1 MRPRSGTSDAGSL
14 ARGLDFLYNRGV
26 TSPPSDTPPADTPL
40 TDEQRTIVAHDGGP
54 ALVFA
59 VAGAGKTTAMTYRIE
74 RLVREGVFPARAI
87 LATSFSKASV
97 QDIKTALARWPHC
110 GGVAVQTLHAVGW
123 GLLKMAQRRGH
134 LPGLALSSEED
145 SSESQLLGRVLSRA
159 WREKV
164 SYAPELDEL
173 DRPDFLTYVGVMK
186 ANLWYA
192 DLERA
197 DLPPAARAAAGQ
209 APAPP
214 GFPWYRELYGLY
226 ERVRVQEHVLT
237 FDDMLLSGWECLHR
251 FPEVLAEARHRF
263 QCVLVDEFQD
273 VNRVQS
279 EMLDL
284 LTAPDRSSQE
294 RNYMAIGDDD
304 QTIYEWRG
312 ADPSLILSFAQRYG
326 AARYFIRDNFRSHAA
341 PLALANRV
349 IERNRKR
356 EPKHLS
362 LTRGF
367 DGDVQVHTEDSP
379 ERQGQHVAHLVQE
392 ALTAGRGAGEIAIL
406 VRLYAQTP
414 YLEQALLEA
423 GLPYRVIGSSPF
435 YARPEV
441 VTLLDYLRL
450 AQETHPAASGGPPQR
465 GGRRVSDGAVA
476 LASSPL
482 PVGEGGEPQR
492 AGRGSLPADWETR
505 WFRIANKPARYLSRA
520 GSEAVAQSVRRG
532 STLTEALAEAAKN
545 ASDHLSSRLLDLAET
560 LTWLAGA
567 LDTLPAGAALTLL
580 DQKIGYTDY
589 LRRSSGFP
597 ETGAAR
603 AASVEAFLRYAHGQ
617 PTPAALLAHLDDL
630 AARGVGQNRTAGT
643 DAVSLLTVF
652 RAKGLQWPVVFVPDC
667 NQGIFPY
674 GGPDEIEEERRLFY
688 VALTRTQSRLHLH
701 MVRTEAPSQF
711 LAEADWR
718 DTLDAVGQV
727 QALLARDPASWQT
740 GDVLALARHTPALGL
755 ERYFGTWWKA
765 TPARTQAV
773 AARLHALLDAAARQ
787 NLSGPLGLTESHRA
801 PWAALLPA
809 PPPDPDAFPDLADHA
824 PKPSEAAPM
833 PGRTAFR
840 AGGVHVGGR
849 VHHPQHGVG
858 VILAV
863 RGDRL
868 SPRLEIQFARGK
880 PVVLPAK
887 FVEMVGA

>member
-1 MRPRSGTSDAGSL
+1 MQAPCFQCRVLLPVPGRL
-14 ARGLDFLYNRGV
+14 RREVDFLYNRGV
-26 TSPPSDTPPADTPL
+26 NPSPTDTPL
-40 TDEQRTIVAHDGGP
+40 TDEQRAIVAHDHGP

-74 RLVREGVFPARAI
+74 RLVREGVFPARAL

-97 QDIKTALARWPHC
+97 QDIRVALARWPHC
-110 GGVAVQTLHAVGW
+110 AGVPVQTLHAVGW
-123 GLLKMAQRRGH
+123 GLLRLAQRRGR
-134 LPGLALSSEED
+134 LPELALSSEED
-145 SSESQLLGRVLSRA
+145 VGESQLLGRVLSRA
-159 WREKV
+159 WRDKAP
-164 SYAPELDEL
+164 YARELEEL
-173 DRPDFLTYVGVMK
+173 DRQDFLTYVGVMK

-192 DLERA
+192 DLDRA
-197 DLPPAARAAAGQ
+197 DLPPSARAVAGQ

-214 GFPWYRELYGLY
+214 GFEWYRDLYGLY
-226 ERVRVQEHVLT
+226 ERVRAGENVLT

-251 FPEVLAEARHRF
+251 FPDVLDEARRRF

-284 LTAPDRSSQE
+284 LTAPA

-312 ADPSLILSFAQRYG
+312 ADPGLILSFARRYG
-326 AARYFIRDNFRSHAA
+326 AVRYFIRDNFRSHAA

-349 IERNRKR
+349 IARNRKR
-356 EPKHLS
+356 EPKRLS

-367 DGDVQVHTEDSP
+367 GGGVQVHGEDSP
-379 ERQGQHVAHLVQE
+379 ERQGRHIAALVGE
-392 ALTAGRGAGEIAIL
+392 ALGAGRRPDEIAIL

-414 YLEQALLEA
+414 HLEQALLEA
-423 GLPYRVIGSSPF
+423 GQAYRVVGSSPF

-441 VTLLDYLRL
+441 STLLDYLRL
-450 AQETHPAASGGPPQR
+450 AREMVPPAPNSGGARLGGGAMNRAPTGASPPAPPGLGAR
-465 GGRRVSDGAVA
+465 GT
-476 LASSPL
+476 AS
-482 PVGEGGEPQR
+482 
-492 AGRGSLPADWETR
+492 DWETR
-505 WFRIANKPARYLSRA
+505 WFRIANKPTRYLSRA
-520 GSEAVAQSVRRG
+520 LGESIAQAVHHGASFAQA
-532 STLTEALAEAAKN
+532 LTEAAQS
-545 ASDHLSSRLLDLAET
+545 ASDHLASRLRDLAET
-560 LTWLAGA
+560 LTWLAGT

-580 DQKIGYTDY
+580 DHKIGYLDY

-603 AASVEAFLRYAHGQ
+603 AASVEAFIRYAHGL

-630 AARGVGQNRTAGT
+630 AARGVGQNRTQAA
-643 DAVSLLTVF
+643 DSVALLTVF

-688 VALTRTQSRLHLH
+688 VALTRTQSQLHLH
-701 MVRTEAPSQF
+701 TVKTEPPSQF

-718 DTLDAVGQV
+718 PTLDAVRQV
-727 QALLARDPASWQT
+727 QALLARDPASWRT
-740 GDVLALARHTPALGL
+740 ADALAFVRHAPALGL
-755 ERYFGTWWKA
+755 ERYFQTWWDA
-765 TPARTQAV
+765 PPHQIRAV

-787 NLSGPLGLTESHRA
+787 NLSDALGLTDAHRV
-801 PWAALLPA
+801 PWAALAPAPAFNPDAFSDLADLA
-809 PPPDPDAFPDLADHA
+809 PPPP
-824 PKPSEAAPM
+824 APM
-833 PGRTAFR
+833 PEPTAFR
-840 AGGVHVGGR
+840 PGAARVGGR
-849 VHHPQHGVG
+849 VQHPQHGVG

>member
-1 MRPRSGTSDAGSL
+1 MYNGSVT
-14 ARGLDFLYNRGV
+14 FLP
-26 TSPPSDTPPADTPL
+26 TDTPITDTPL
-40 TDEQRTIVAHDGGP
+40 TDEQRAIVAHDGGP

-59 VAGAGKTTAMTYRIE
+59 VAGAGKTTAMTHRIE
-74 RLVREGVFPARAI
+74 RLVREGVFPARSI

-97 QDIKTALARWPHC
+97 QDIKAALARWPHC
-110 GGVAVQTLHAVGW
+110 APVQVQTLHAVGW
-123 GLLKMAQRRGH
+123 GLLRLAQRAGH
-134 LPGLALSSEED
+134 LPELGLSSEED
-145 SSESQLLGRVLSRA
+145 SSDSQLLGRVLSRA

-164 SYAPELDEL
+164 AYAPELDEL

-192 DLERA
+192 DLARA
-197 DLPPAARAAAGQ
+197 DLPPAALAQAAQ

-214 GFPWYRELYGLY
+214 GFPWYRDLYGLY
-226 ERVRVQEHVLT
+226 ERIRASERVLT

-251 FPEVLAEARHRF
+251 FPDVLAEARRRF
-263 QCVLVDEFQD
+263 RCVLVDEFQD

-279 EMLDL
+279 EILDL
-284 LTAPDRSSQE
+284 LTGPD
-294 RNYMAIGDDD
+294 RNYMGIGDDD

-312 ADPSLILSFAQRYG
+312 ADPSLILSFAGRYG
-326 AARYFIRDNFRSHAA
+326 ASRYFIRDNFRSHAA

-356 EPKHLS
+356 EPKRLS

-379 ERQGQHVAHLVQE
+379 ERQGRHVAALVQE
-392 ALTAGRGAGEIAIL
+392 ALVSGHRASEIAIL

-423 GLPYRVIGSSPF
+423 GVPYRVVGSSPF

-441 VTLLDYLRL
+441 LTLLDYLRL
-450 AQETHPAASGGPPQR
+450 AQGMAPPELGAGG
-465 GGRRVSDGAVA
+465 
-476 LASSPL
+476 ASS
-482 PVGEGGEPQR
+482 
-492 AGRGSLPADWETR
+492 DWETHWLR
-505 WFRIANKPARYLSRA
+505 VANKPTRYLSRA
-520 GSEAVAQSVRRG
+520 ASEAIAHSARRG
-532 STLTEALAEAAKN
+532 GSLVGALTEAAKAAP
-545 ASDHLSSRLLDLAET
+545 DHLGSRLLDLAQT

-580 DQKIGYTDY
+580 DHKIGYTDY

-603 AASVEAFLRYAHGQ
+603 AANVEAFIRYAHAAA
-617 PTPAALLAHLDDL
+617 TPSALLAHLDDL
-630 AARGVGQNRTAGT
+630 AARGVGQSRAAAA

-701 MVRTEAPSQF
+701 MVRTEPPSQF
-711 LAEADWR
+711 LIEADWR
-718 DTLDAVGQV
+718 NTLEAVRQV
-727 QALLARDPASWQT
+727 QMLVARDPASWQT
-740 GDVLALARHTPALGL
+740 ADVLALARHTPALNL
-755 ERYFGTWWKA
+755 ERYFGTWWDIA
-765 TPARTQAV
+765 PAQAQAA

-787 NLSGPLGLTESHRA
+787 NLSGPLGLTEAHRTA
-801 PWAALLPA
+801 WAAIMPA

-824 PKPSEAAPM
+824 PKPSETPSA

-840 AGGVHVGGR
+840 PGGVHVGGK
-849 VHHPQHGVG
+849 VHHPQHGLG

>member
-1 MRPRSGTSDAGSL
+1 MRRDTDS
-14 ARGLDFLYNRGV
+14 LYNRTV
-26 TSPPSDTPPADTPL
+26 ASSPNDTSPNDTPL
-40 TDEQRTIVAHDGGP
+40 TDEQRAIVAHDGGP

-74 RLVREGVFPARAI
+74 RLVREGVFPAHTI

-97 QDIKTALARWPHC
+97 QDIKSALARWPHC
-110 GGVAVQTLHAVGW
+110 APVQVQTLHAVGW
-123 GLLKMAQRRGH
+123 GLLKLAQRKGH
-134 LPGLALSSEED
+134 LPELGLSSEED

-159 WREKV
+159 WREKAA
-164 SYAPELDEL
+164 YASELDEL
-173 DRPDFLTYVGVMK
+173 DRQDFLTYVGVMK

-197 DLPPAARAAAGQ
+197 DLPPAARAVAAQ

-214 GFPWYRELYGLY
+214 GFPWYRDLYGLY
-226 ERVRVQEHVLT
+226 EQVRAQERVLT

-251 FPEVLAEARHRF
+251 FPDVLAEARRRF
-263 QCVLVDEFQD
+263 RCVLVDEFQD

-284 LTAPDRSSQE
+284 LTGPD
-294 RNYMAIGDDD
+294 RNYMGIGDDD

-312 ADPSLILSFAQRYG
+312 ADPSLILSFAQRYK
-326 AARYFIRDNFRSHAA
+326 AARYFIHDNFRSHAA

-349 IERNRKR
+349 IERNQKR
-356 EPKHLS
+356 EPKRLS

-367 DGDVQVHTEDSP
+367 GGEVQVHTEDSP
-379 ERQGQHVAHLVQE
+379 EHQGRHVAALVQE
-392 ALTAGRGAGEIAIL
+392 ALKSGDRAGQIAIL

-414 YLEQALLEA
+414 YLEQALLET
-423 GLPYRVIGSSPF
+423 GISYRVVGSSPF

-441 VTLLDYLRL
+441 LTLLDYLRL
-450 AQETHPAASGGPPQR
+450 AQGT
-465 GGRRVSDGAVA
+465 
-476 LASSPL
+476 
-482 PVGEGGEPQR
+482 
-492 AGRGSLPADWETR
+492 AGADWETR
-505 WFRIANKPARYLSRA
+505 WFRISNKPTRYLSRA
-520 GSEAVAQSVRRG
+520 VSEAVAQAVRG
-532 STLTEALAEAAKN
+532 GASLTEALTEASKA
-545 ASDHLSSRLLDLAET
+545 ASDHLSSRLLDLAGT

-580 DQKIGYTDY
+580 DHKIGYTDY

-603 AASVEAFLRYAHGQ
+603 AANVEAFLRYAQGQ
-617 PTPAALLAHLDDL
+617 PTAAALLAHLDDL
-630 AARGVGQNRTAGT
+630 AARGIGQNRTASA
-643 DAVSLLTVF
+643 DSVSLLTVF

-674 GGPDEIEEERRLFY
+674 GGPDEVEEERRLFY
-688 VALTRTQSRLHLH
+688 VALTRTQARLHLH
-701 MVRTEAPSQF
+701 MVRTEPPSQF
-711 LAEADWR
+711 LVEADWR
-718 DTLDAVGQV
+718 NTLDAVRQV
-727 QALLARDPASWQT
+727 QAMVARDPASWQT
-740 GDVLALARHTPALGL
+740 AEVLAFARHTPALNL
-755 ERYFGTWWKA
+755 ERYFGTWWDA
-765 TPARTQAV
+765 PPAQFQAV

-787 NLSGPLGLTESHRA
+787 NLSVPLGLTEAHRTA
-801 PWAALLPA
+801 WTALLPA

-824 PKPSEAAPM
+824 PKPLEQSPA
-833 PGRTAFR
+833 PGRAAFR
-840 AGGVHVGGR
+840 PGGVHVGGR

-858 VILAV
+858 VVLAV

-868 SPRLEIQFARGK
+868 SPRLEIQFTRGK

>member
-1 MRPRSGTSDAGSL
+1 MRRAT
-14 ARGLDFLYNRGV
+14 DFLYNRAV
-26 TSPPSDTPPADTPL
+26 ASSPNDTPPNDTPL
-40 TDEQRTIVAHDGGP
+40 TDEQRAIVAHDGGP

-74 RLVREGVFPARAI
+74 RLVREGIFPAHAI

-97 QDIKTALARWPHC
+97 QDIKSALARWPHC
-110 GGVAVQTLHAVGW
+110 APVQVQTLHAVGW
-123 GLLKMAQRRGH
+123 GLLKLAQRKGH
-134 LPGLALSSEED
+134 LPELGLSSEED

-159 WREKV
+159 WREKAA
-164 SYAPELDEL
+164 YASELDEL
-173 DRPDFLTYVGVMK
+173 DRQDFLTYVGVMK

-192 DLERA
+192 DLEQA
-197 DLPPAARAAAGQ
+197 DLPPAARAVAAQ

-214 GFPWYRELYGLY
+214 GFPWYRDLYGLY
-226 ERVRVQEHVLT
+226 ERVRAQERVLT

-251 FPEVLAEARHRF
+251 FPDVLAEARRRF
-263 QCVLVDEFQD
+263 RCVLVDEFQD

-284 LTAPDRSSQE
+284 LTGPD
-294 RNYMAIGDDD
+294 RNYMGIGDDD

-312 ADPSLILSFAQRYG
+312 ADPSLILSFAQRYK
-326 AARYFIRDNFRSHAA
+326 AARYFIHDNFRSHAA

-349 IERNRKR
+349 IERNQKR
-356 EPKHLS
+356 EPKRLS

-367 DGDVQVHTEDSP
+367 GGEVQVHTEDSP
-379 ERQGQHVAHLVQE
+379 EHQGRHVAALVQE
-392 ALTAGRGAGEIAIL
+392 ALKSGDRAGQIAIL

-423 GLPYRVIGSSPF
+423 GISYRIVGSSPF

-441 VTLLDYLRL
+441 LTLLDYLRL
-450 AQETHPAASGGPPQR
+450 AQGT
-465 GGRRVSDGAVA
+465 
-476 LASSPL
+476 
-482 PVGEGGEPQR
+482 
-492 AGRGSLPADWETR
+492 AGADWETR
-505 WFRIANKPARYLSRA
+505 WFRISNKPTRYLSRA
-520 GSEAVAQSVRRG
+520 VSEAVAQAVRG
-532 STLTEALAEAAKN
+532 GASLTEALTEASKA
-545 ASDHLSSRLLDLAET
+545 ASDHLSSRLLDLAGT

-580 DQKIGYTDY
+580 DHKIGYTDY

-603 AASVEAFLRYAHGQ
+603 AANVEAFLRYAHGQ
-617 PTPAALLAHLDDL
+617 PTAAALLAHLDDL
-630 AARGVGQNRTAGT
+630 AARGIGQNRTASA
-643 DAVSLLTVF
+643 DSVSLLTVF

-688 VALTRTQSRLHLH
+688 VALTRTQARLHLH
-701 MVRTEAPSQF
+701 MVRTEPPSQF
-711 LAEADWR
+711 LVEADWR
-718 DTLDAVGQV
+718 NTLDAVRQV

-740 GDVLALARHTPALGL
+740 AETLALIRHTPALGL
-755 ERYFGTWWKA
+755 ERYFGTWWDA
-765 TPARTQAV
+765 PLTQIESV

-787 NLSGPLGLTESHRA
+787 NLSVPLGLTEAHRTA
-801 PWAALLPA
+801 WTALLPA

-824 PKPSEAAPM
+824 PKPLEQSPA
-833 PGRTAFR
+833 PGRAAFR
-840 AGGVHVGGR
+840 PGGVHVGGR

-858 VILAV
+858 VVLAV

-868 SPRLEIQFARGK
+868 SPRLEIQFTRGK
-880 PVVLPAK
+880 PIVLPAK

>member
-1 MRPRSGTSDAGSL
+1 M
-14 ARGLDFLYNRGV
+14 
-26 TSPPSDTPPADTPL
+26 
-40 TDEQRTIVAHDGGP
+40 
-54 ALVFA
+54 
-59 VAGAGKTTAMTYRIE
+59 
-74 RLVREGVFPARAI
+74 
-87 LATSFSKASV
+87 
-97 QDIKTALARWPHC
+97 
-110 GGVAVQTLHAVGW
+110 
-123 GLLKMAQRRGH
+123 
-134 LPGLALSSEED
+134 
-145 SSESQLLGRVLSRA
+145 GRVLSRA
-159 WREKV
+159 WREKAA
-164 SYAPELDEL
+164 YASELDEL
-173 DRPDFLTYVGVMK
+173 DRQDFLTYVGVMK

-197 DLPPAARAAAGQ
+197 DLPPAARAVAAQ

-214 GFPWYRELYGLY
+214 GFPWYRDLYGLY
-226 ERVRVQEHVLT
+226 EQVRAQERVLT

-251 FPEVLAEARHRF
+251 FPDVLAEARRRF
-263 QCVLVDEFQD
+263 RCVLVDEFQD

-284 LTAPDRSSQE
+284 LTGPD
-294 RNYMAIGDDD
+294 RNYMGIGDDD

-312 ADPSLILSFAQRYG
+312 ADPSLILSFAQRYR

-349 IERNRKR
+349 IERNQKR
-356 EPKHLS
+356 EPKRLS

-367 DGDVQVHTEDSP
+367 GGEVQVHTEDSP
-379 ERQGQHVAHLVQE
+379 EHQGRHVAALVQE
-392 ALTAGRGAGEIAIL
+392 ALKSGDRAGQIAIL

-414 YLEQALLEA
+414 YLEQALLET
-423 GLPYRVIGSSPF
+423 GISYRVVGSSPF

-441 VTLLDYLRL
+441 LTLLDYLRL
-450 AQETHPAASGGPPQR
+450 AQGT
-465 GGRRVSDGAVA
+465 
-476 LASSPL
+476 
-482 PVGEGGEPQR
+482 
-492 AGRGSLPADWETR
+492 AGADWETR
-505 WFRIANKPARYLSRA
+505 WFRISNKPTRYLSRA
-520 GSEAVAQSVRRG
+520 VSEAVAQAVRG
-532 STLTEALAEAAKN
+532 GASLTEALTEASKA
-545 ASDHLSSRLLDLAET
+545 ASDHLSSRLLDLAGT

-580 DQKIGYTDY
+580 DHKIGYTDY

-603 AASVEAFLRYAHGQ
+603 AANVEAFLRYAQGQ
-617 PTPAALLAHLDDL
+617 PTAAALLAHLDDL
-630 AARGVGQNRTAGT
+630 AARGIGQNRTASA
-643 DAVSLLTVF
+643 DSVSLLTVF

-688 VALTRTQSRLHLH
+688 VALTRTQARLHLH
-701 MVRTEAPSQF
+701 MVRTEPPSQF
-711 LAEADWR
+711 LVEADWR
-718 DTLDAVGQV
+718 NTLDAVGQV
-727 QALLARDPASWQT
+727 QAMVARDPTSWQT
-740 GDVLALARHTPALGL
+740 AEVLAFARHTPALNL
-755 ERYFGTWWKA
+755 ERYFGTWWDA
-765 TPARTQAV
+765 PPAQVQAV

-787 NLSGPLGLTESHRA
+787 NLSGPLRLTEAHRTA
-801 PWAALLPA
+801 WTALLPA

-824 PKPSEAAPM
+824 PKPLEQSPA
-833 PGRTAFR
+833 PGRAAFR
-840 AGGVHVGGR
+840 PGGVHVGGR

-868 SPRLEIQFARGK
+868 SPRLEIQFTRGK

>member
-1 MRPRSGTSDAGSL
+1 MTP
-14 ARGLDFLYNRGV
+14 
-26 TSPPSDTPPADTPL
+26 SPTHSAPTDTPL
-40 TDEQRTIVAHDGGP
+40 TDEQRAIVAHDGGP

-59 VAGAGKTTAMTYRIE
+59 VAGAGKTTAMTHRIE
-74 RLVREGVFPARAI
+74 RLVREGVFPARSI

-97 QDIKTALARWPHC
+97 QDIKAALARWPHC
-110 GGVAVQTLHAVGW
+110 APVQVQTLHAVGW
-123 GLLKMAQRRGH
+123 GLLRLAQRAGH
-134 LPGLALSSEED
+134 LPELGLSSEED
-145 SSESQLLGRVLSRA
+145 SSDSQLLGRVLSRA

-164 SYAPELDEL
+164 AYAPELDEL

-192 DLERA
+192 DLARA
-197 DLPPAARAAAGQ
+197 DLPPSALALAAQ

-214 GFPWYRELYGLY
+214 GFAWYRDLYGLY
-226 ERVRVQEHVLT
+226 ERVRASERVLT

-251 FPEVLAEARHRF
+251 FPDVLAEARRRF
-263 QCVLVDEFQD
+263 RCVLVDEFQD

-284 LTAPDRSSQE
+284 LTGPDRH
-294 RNYMAIGDDD
+294 YMGIGDDD

-312 ADPSLILSFAQRYG
+312 ADPSLILAFAGRYG

-356 EPKHLS
+356 EPKRLS

-367 DGDVQVHTEDSP
+367 GGDVQVHTEDSP
-379 ERQGQHVAHLVQE
+379 EQQGRHVAALVRE
-392 ALTAGRGAGEIAIL
+392 ALEAGHRASEVAIL

-423 GLPYRVIGSSPF
+423 GVPYRVVGGSPF

-441 VTLLDYLRL
+441 LTLLDYLRL
-450 AQETHPAASGGPPQR
+450 AGGASP
-465 GGRRVSDGAVA
+465 
-476 LASSPL
+476 
-482 PVGEGGEPQR
+482 
-492 AGRGSLPADWETR
+492 DWETH
-505 WFRIANKPARYLSRA
+505 WFRVANKPTRYLSRA
-520 GSEAVAQSVRRG
+520 ASEAIAQSARRG
-532 STLTEALAEAAKN
+532 GSLIGALTEAARAAP
-545 ASDHLSSRLLDLAET
+545 DHLGSRLRDLAET

-580 DQKIGYTDY
+580 DRKIGYTDY

-603 AASVEAFLRYAHGQ
+603 AANVEAFLRYAHGAA
-617 PTPAALLAHLDDL
+617 TPSALLAHLDDL
-630 AARGVGQNRTAGT
+630 AARGVGQSRTAAA
-643 DAVSLLTVF
+643 DSVSLLTVF

-701 MVRTEAPSQF
+701 MVRTEPPSQF
-711 LAEADWR
+711 LVEADWR
-718 DTLDAVGQV
+718 NTLEAVRQV
-727 QALLARDPASWQT
+727 QGLVARDPASWQT
-740 GDVLALARHTPALGL
+740 GEVLALARHTPALNL
-755 ERYFGTWWKA
+755 ERYFGTWWDIA
-765 TPARTQAV
+765 PAQAQAA

-787 NLSGPLGLTESHRA
+787 NLTVPLGLTEAHRTA
-801 PWAALLPA
+801 WAALLPA
-809 PPPDPDAFPDLADHA
+809 PMPDPDAFTDLADHA
-824 PKPSEAAPM
+824 PKPSDPSSA
-833 PGRTAFR
+833 PGRAAFR
-840 AGGVHVGGR
+840 PGGVHVGGQ

>member
-1 MRPRSGTSDAGSL
+1 MRRDAVCQ
-14 ARGLDFLYNRGV
+14 YNVLV
-26 TSPPSDTPPADTPL
+26 TPFPTDTPPTDTPL
-40 TDEQRTIVAHDGGP
+40 TDEQRAIVAHDGGP

-59 VAGAGKTTAMTYRIE
+59 VAGAGKTTAMTHRIE
-74 RLVREGVFPARAI
+74 RLVREGVFPARSI

-97 QDIKTALARWPHC
+97 SDIKAALARWPHC
-110 GGVAVQTLHAVGW
+110 APVQVQTLHAVGW
-123 GLLKMAQRRGH
+123 GLLRLAQRAGH
-134 LPGLALSSEED
+134 LPELGLSSEED
-145 SSESQLLGRVLSRA
+145 SSDSQLLGRVLSRA

-164 SYAPELDEL
+164 AYAPELDEL

-192 DLERA
+192 DLEGA
-197 DLPPAARAAAGQ
+197 GLPPTARALAAQ

-214 GFPWYRELYGLY
+214 GFPWYRDLYGLY
-226 ERVRVQEHVLT
+226 ERVRAQERVLT

-251 FPEVLAEARHRF
+251 FPDVLAEARRRF
-263 QCVLVDEFQD
+263 RCVLVDEFQD

-279 EMLDL
+279 EILDL
-284 LTAPDRSSQE
+284 LTGPD
-294 RNYMAIGDDD
+294 RNYMGIGDDD

-312 ADPSLILSFAQRYG
+312 ADPSLILSFAGRYN

-356 EPKHLS
+356 EPKRLS

-367 DGDVQVHTEDSP
+367 DGDLQVHTEDSP
-379 ERQGQHVAHLVQE
+379 EKQGRHVAALVRE
-392 ALTAGRGAGEIAIL
+392 ALEAGHRAAEVAVL

-414 YLEQALLEA
+414 YLEQAFLEA
-423 GLPYRVIGSSPF
+423 GLPYRVVGSSPF

-441 VTLLDYLRL
+441 LTLLDYLRL
-450 AQETHPAASGGPPQR
+450 AQMERGDTPQ
-465 GGRRVSDGAVA
+465 
-476 LASSPL
+476 
-482 PVGEGGEPQR
+482 
-492 AGRGSLPADWETR
+492 DWETR
-505 WFRIANKPARYLSRA
+505 WHRIANKPTRYFSRVA
-520 GSEAVAQSVRRG
+520 AEAIAQTVRRG
-532 STLTEALAEAAKN
+532 GTLAGALAEAAKS
-545 ASDHLSSRLLDLAET
+545 ASDHLGSRLLDLAET

-580 DQKIGYTDY
+580 DRKIGYTDY

-603 AASVEAFLRYAHGQ
+603 AANVEAFLRYAQGLS
-617 PTPAALLAHLDDL
+617 TPAALLAHLDDL
-630 AARGVGQNRTAGT
+630 AARGVGQGRTSAA
-643 DAVSLLTVF
+643 DSVSLLTVF
-652 RAKGLQWPVVFVPDC
+652 RAKGLQWPIVFVPDC

-674 GGPDEIEEERRLFY
+674 GGPDEVEEERRLFY

-701 MVRTEAPSQF
+701 MVRTEPPSQF

-718 DTLDAVGQV
+718 GTLDAVRQV
-727 QALLARDPASWQT
+727 KTLVARDPASWQT
-740 GDVLALARHTPALGL
+740 ADVLALARHTSALGL
-755 ERYFGTWWKA
+755 ERYFGTWWDIA
-765 TPARTQAV
+765 PAQAQAA

-787 NLSGPLGLTESHRA
+787 NLSAPLGLTEAHRTA
-801 PWAALLPA
+801 WAALLPA

-824 PKPSEAAPM
+824 PKPPEAAPA

-840 AGGVHVGGR
+840 PGGVHVGGR

-868 SPRLEIQFARGK
+868 SPRLEIQFTRGK

-887 FVEMVGA
+887 FVELVEA

>member
-1 MRPRSGTSDAGSL
+1 M
-14 ARGLDFLYNRGV
+14 YNRGV
-26 TSPPSDTPPADTPL
+26 TSAPAHLIPTDTPL
-40 TDEQRTIVAHDGGP
+40 TDEQRAIVAHDRGP

-74 RLVREGVFPARAI
+74 RLVRQGVFPARAI

-97 QDIKTALARWPHC
+97 GDIKAALARWPHC
-110 GGVAVQTLHAVGW
+110 APIQVQTLHAVGW

-134 LPGLALSSEED
+134 LPDLALSSEED
-145 SSESQLLGRVLSRA
+145 NAESQLLGRVLSRA

-164 SYAPELDEL
+164 AYAPELEEL
-173 DRPDFLTYVGVMK
+173 DRQDFLTYVGVMK

-197 DLPPAARAAAGQ
+197 DLPPSARAVAGQ

-214 GFPWYRELYGLY
+214 GFAWYRDLYGLY
-226 ERVRVQEHVLT
+226 EHVRAQERVLT
-237 FDDMLLSGWECLHR
+237 FEDMLLSGWECLHR
-251 FPEVLAEARHRF
+251 FPDVLDEARRRF
-263 QCVLVDEFQD
+263 QCILVDEFQD

-284 LTAPDRSSQE
+284 LTAPDRNSPE

-312 ADPSLILSFAQRYG
+312 ADPSLILSFARRYG

-349 IERNRKR
+349 IARNRKR
-356 EPKHLS
+356 EPKQLS

-367 DGDVQVHTEDSP
+367 GGELQVHAEDSP
-379 ERQGQHVAHLVQE
+379 ERQGRHVAQLIGE
-392 ALTAGRGAGEIAIL
+392 ALASGHRPSEIAVL

-414 YLEQALLEA
+414 YLEQALLDA
-423 GLPYRVIGSSPF
+423 GVSYRVVGSSPF

-441 VTLLDYLRL
+441 LTLLDYLRL
-450 AQETHPAASGGPPQR
+450 AQREGTGENVWETH
-465 GGRRVSDGAVA
+465 
-476 LASSPL
+476 
-482 PVGEGGEPQR
+482 
-492 AGRGSLPADWETR
+492 
-505 WFRIANKPARYLSRA
+505 WFRIANKPTRYLSRVA
-520 GSEAVAQSVRRG
+520 SEGIAQTVRG
-532 STLTEALAEAAKN
+532 GASFSQALTEAAQTAP
-545 ASDHLSSRLLDLAET
+545 DHLAARLRDLAEI
-560 LTWLAGA
+560 LTWLAGT
-567 LDTLPAGAALTLL
+567 LDALPAGAALTLL
-580 DQKIGYTDY
+580 DHKIGYTDF

-597 ETGAAR
+597 DTGAAR

-617 PTPAALLAHLDDL
+617 RTPADLLHHLDDL
-630 AARGVGQNRTAGT
+630 AARGIGRNSVAQNRAAGA
-643 DAVSLLTVF
+643 DSVSLLTVF
-652 RAKGLQWPVVFVPDC
+652 RAKGLQWPVVFLPDC

-688 VALTRTQSRLHLH
+688 VALTRTQSHLHLH
-701 MVRTEAPSQF
+701 TVHTEPPSQF

-718 DTLDAVGQV
+718 STLDAVRQV
-727 QALLARDPASWQT
+727 RDLIARDPASWQT
-740 GDVLALARHTPALGL
+740 AEALALARHTSALGL
-755 ERYFGTWWKA
+755 ERYFEAWWDA
-765 TPARTQAV
+765 APAQAQAV
-773 AARLHALLDAAARQ
+773 AVRLHALLDAADRQ
-787 NLSGPLGLTESHRA
+787 NLSGPLGLTAAHRA
-801 PWAALLPA
+801 PWAALA
-809 PPPDPDAFPDLADHA
+809 PPPPSGPEAFPDLADHA
-824 PKPSEAAPM
+824 PKTPAPSPA
-833 PGRTAFR
+833 PGRAAFR
-840 AGGVHVGGR
+840 PGGVQVGGR

-880 PVVLPAK
+880 PIVLPAK
-887 FVEMVGA
+887 FVEMVGV

>member
-1 MRPRSGTSDAGSL
+1 M
-14 ARGLDFLYNRGV
+14 
-26 TSPPSDTPPADTPL
+26 
-40 TDEQRTIVAHDGGP
+40 
-54 ALVFA
+54 
-59 VAGAGKTTAMTYRIE
+59 
-74 RLVREGVFPARAI
+74 REGIFPARSI

-97 QDIKTALARWPHC
+97 LDIKAALARWPHC
-110 GGVAVQTLHAVGW
+110 APVQVQTLHAVGW
-123 GLLKMAQRRGH
+123 GLLRLAQRAGH
-134 LPGLALSSEED
+134 LPEMNLSSEED
-145 SSESQLLGRVLSRA
+145 SSDSQLLGRVLSRA

-164 SYAPELDEL
+164 AYAPELDEL

-197 DLPPAARAAAGQ
+197 DLPPSAHALAAQ

-214 GFPWYRELYGLY
+214 GFPWYRDLYGLY
-226 ERVRVQEHVLT
+226 ERVRAQERVLT

-251 FPEVLAEARHRF
+251 FPDVLAEARRRF
-263 QCVLVDEFQD
+263 RCVLVDEFQD

-279 EMLDL
+279 EILDL
-284 LTAPDRSSQE
+284 LTGPD
-294 RNYMAIGDDD
+294 RNYMGIGDDD

-312 ADPSLILSFAQRYG
+312 ADPSLILSFAGRYG

-356 EPKHLS
+356 EPKRLS

-367 DGDVQVHTEDSP
+367 DGDLQVHTEDSL
-379 ERQGQHVAHLVQE
+379 EKQGRHVAALVRE
-392 ALTAGRGAGEIAIL
+392 ALESGHRGGEVAVL

-414 YLEQALLEA
+414 YLEQALLEED
-423 GLPYRVIGSSPF
+423 LPYRVVGSSPF

-441 VTLLDYLRL
+441 LTLLDYLRL
-450 AQETHPAASGGPPQR
+450 AQWERGMAPPGPVGAALAPPSSPAPPVRKGAASSAPTG
-465 GGRRVSDGAVA
+465 SW
-476 LASSPL
+476 
-482 PVGEGGEPQR
+482 EGG
-492 AGRGSLPADWETR
+492 ADWETR
-505 WFRIANKPARYLSRA
+505 WLRVSNKPTRYLSRVAAEAIAHSAQRGGSLA
-520 GSEAVAQSVRRG
+520 G
-532 STLTEALAEAAKN
+532 ALAGAAKT
-545 ASDHLSSRLLDLAET
+545 APDHLASRLRDLADT

-580 DQKIGYTDY
+580 DRKIGYTDY

-603 AASVEAFLRYAHGQ
+603 AANVEAFLRYAQGQ
-617 PTPAALLAHLDDL
+617 PTASALLAHLDDL
-630 AARGVGQNRTAGT
+630 AAQGIGQSRTAPA

-701 MVRTEAPSQF
+701 MVRTEPPSQF

-718 DTLDAVGQV
+718 GTLDSVRQV
-727 QALLARDPASWQT
+727 QTLVARDPASWQT
-740 GDVLALARHTPALGL
+740 ADVLALARHTAALGL
-755 ERYFGTWWKA
+755 ERYFGTWWDA
-765 TPARTQAV
+765 PPARAQAV
-773 AARLHALLDAAARQ
+773 AARLHALLDAAARR
-787 NLSGPLGLTESHRA
+787 NLSAPLGLTEAHRTA
-801 PWAALLPA
+801 WAALLPA

-824 PKPSEAAPM
+824 PKMAEAAPM

-840 AGGVHVGGR
+840 PGGVHIGGS